1 MSAIDR
7 LYKKNNY
14 TIQKCISLEDTL
26 YSKLKKIIDK
36 DYDATISELINVSIE
51 DFIYNNNIK
60 YYAKPND
67 EITIYRSVMLRK
79 ENIVALNK
87 INHETGIS
95 ITRLINMA
103 VKEFLD
109 LYKCK

>member
-1 MSAIDR
+1 
-7 LYKKNNY
+7 
-14 TIQKCISLEDTL
+14 
-26 YSKLKKIIDK
+26 
-36 DYDATISELINVSIE
+36 
-51 DFIYNNNIK
+51 
-60 YYAKPND
+60 
-67 EITIYRSVMLRK
+67 MLRK